1 MASAQ
6 KSGCDVWRSSP
17 HVLLNPS
24 SISAAKSSA
33 FGRRNAI
40 EMWRTPRL
48 ADFEVDKALSHL
60 DCARLCPAVQADA
73 LTESSP
79 YRAKVNQPIPGRPQG
94 GKQVGPQ
101 DRFSQHACVER
112 ICRARRVHFRISAIR
127 NPRTVS
133 ASTTTG

>member
-6 KSGCDVWRSSP
+6 KSGCDVGQKQPARSSEP
-17 HVLLNPS
+17 LLDICGEVFCVGP
-24 SISAAKSSA
+24 
-33 FGRRNAI
+33 RNAI

-79 YRAKVNQPIPGRPQG
+79 YRAKVNQPFPADRREGSKSVLRTDSRSTRASRG
-94 GKQVGPQ
+94 SAGPAA
-101 DRFSQHACVER
+101 S
-112 ICRARRVHFRISAIR
+112 HFRISAIR
-127 NPRTVS
+127 IRTVS